1 MTQPAVYVV
10 SDSTGETAELVTR
23 AALSQF
29 GQTPKFIHRF
39 HHIDSPEMIEEIV
52 DLVAVNNGII
62 VHTIVLEEVRDSLN
76 QTARAFG
83 VPIIDLFG
91 PLLAQLE
98 QTYKIKPLSEPGRVR
113 SLDEA
118 YFNKVAAIEFAV
130 ENDDGRNPRGILQAD
145 YVLIGISRTSK
156 TPLSQYLALKGL
168 KIANV
173 PIVPEAT
180 VPDEL
185 FEIDPRKIIGLKI
198 NKSKLNQIRSERLI
212 SIGLSGQGTYAS
224 GTRIDEE
231 LVFFKKLTDK
241 LGCYVLDVTNKA
253 IEETANEILIH
264 IGEIVD
270 ENLEL

>member
-76 QTARAFG
+76 QTAQAFG

-198 NKSKLNQIRSERLI
+198 NKGKLNQIRSERLI
-212 SIGLSGQGTYAS
+212 SIGLSGGGTYAS
-224 GTRIDEE
+224 GARIDEE

-241 LGCYVLDVTNKA
+241 LGCHVLDVTNKA